1 MSTQEIE
8 QIKNPIIVY
17 YQRVLGKDNERA
29 NLESSVKVRLE
40 IELEKDQLM
49 PLTSFY
55 CEKKLLLG
63 SSPSPNYKQLLCP
76 HDNLMAGYYDVYPQK
91 RYKNLL
97 YEEEKKIIDS
107 KKSLKLERSLFHER
121 YFTYNRVVL
130 GTTMIPKPIGEYLLE
145 NVLDSSSRINPRKRA
160 TKSS

>member
-1 MSTQEIE
+1 MLEIE
-8 QIKNPIIVY
+8 SIKNPIIVY
-17 YQRVLGKDNERA
+17 YQRVMGKDAERD
-29 NLESSVKVRLE
+29 NLESSIKIRNE
-40 IELEKDQLM
+40 INLDKEQLM
-49 PLTSFY
+49 PMTSFY

-63 SSPSPNYKQLLCP
+63 SNPSSNYKQLLCQ

-97 YEEEKKIIDS
+97 YEQEKKMIDA
-107 KKSLKLERSLFHER
+107 KQSLKLERSLFDDR

-145 NVLDSSSRINPRKRA
+145 SVLSC
-160 TKSS
+160 

>member
-1 MSTQEIE
+1 MLEIE
-8 QIKNPIIVY
+8 SIKNPIIVY
-17 YQRVLGKDNERA
+17 YQRVMGKDAERD
-29 NLESSVKVRLE
+29 NLESSIKIRNE
-40 IELEKDQLM
+40 INLDIEQLM
-49 PLTSFY
+49 PMTSFY

-63 SSPSPNYKQLLCP
+63 SNPSSNYKQLLCQ

-97 YEEEKKIIDS
+97 YEQEKKMIDN
-107 KKSLKLERSLFHER
+107 KQSLKLERSLFDDR

-145 NVLDSSSRINPRKRA
+145 SVFSC
-160 TKSS
+160 